1 MRNFPNSDWFRPALL
16 TVAAITCARWV
27 LLAFDNTD
35 LYVDESQY
43 WLWGQE
49 FALGYYS
56 KPPLIGWLIGTVT
69 GLAGSDSTFW
79 VRMPGAFLH
88 GATALILGAW
98 AARLYGNRAA
108 ILTAVAYATVPFAA
122 LGSLLISTDTV
133 MAPFFAA
140 ALYFHHRLL
149 ETRAKRF
156 AILAGAA
163 IGAALMAKY
172 AAIYFLIG
180 VALAA
185 VRREGRIGWL
195 NAVLLLTACGLVI
208 SPNIAWNLSHQFTT
222 FAHTADNIAWVEKSN
237 PLAGL
242 SLARAIEFFLSQ
254 FAVAGP
260 VIFAALLITLKRLPL
275 QAAFVI
281 PPLAVVTVQACLA
294 VAQANWA
301 VAAYFAGIPLAIGLL
316 QNHPRWLTASF
327 VINGVV
333 CILLPLSVIFTNLTW
348 QGVPLLDRQ
357 LGRAG
362 LSQQIIALAHQ
373 NGDLPVLADSRE
385 VLADLYYT
393 GQSAGLTYYG
403 PRPKARAQNHFE
415 QRYPLPADLT
425 GPLLW
430 ITAKRPTC
438 ALQTFPLEVEGGAYR
453 KKRLVA
459 YIVPAECANAQQ

>member
-1 MRNFPNSDWFRPALL
+1 MRIFPNSGWFRQALL
-16 TVAAITCARWV
+16 VVTAITLVRWV

-49 FALGYYS
+49 FAFGYYS
-56 KPPLIGWLIGTVT
+56 KPPLIGWLIGAVT

-98 AARLYGNRAA
+98 AARLYGARAA
-108 ILTAVAYATVPFAA
+108 ILTAAAYATVPFAA

-133 MAPFFAA
+133 MAPSFAA

-149 ETRAKRF
+149 ETRARRF
-156 AILAGAA
+156 AVLAGAA

-185 VRREGRIGWL
+185 IRREGRIGWA
-195 NAVLLLTACGLVI
+195 NAALLLVACGVVI

-222 FAHTADNIAWVEKSN
+222 FAHTADNIAWVEKAN

-242 SLARAIEFFLSQ
+242 SLGRAAEFFLSQ

-260 VIFAALLITLKRLPL
+260 LIFAALLIALKRLPL

-301 VAAYFAGIPLAIGLL
+301 VAAYFAGIPLAISWL

-327 VINGVV
+327 FVNGLF
-333 CILLPLSVIFTNLTW
+333 CILLPLLVIFTGLSW
-348 QGVPLLDRQ
+348 QGAPLLDRQ
-357 LGRAG
+357 LGRADM
-362 LSQQIIALAHQ
+362 SRQIIALSHEY
-373 NGDLPVLADSRE
+373 GDLPILADSRE
-385 VLADLYYT
+385 VLADLFYT
-393 GQSAGLTYYG
+393 GQNEGLTYYA
-403 PRPKARAQNHFE
+403 PRPKGRAENHYE
-415 QRYPLPADLT
+415 QTYPLPADLEGALIWVT
-425 GPLLW
+425 AQTPNCVSGNYPLS
-430 ITAKRPTC
+430 A
-438 ALQTFPLEVEGGAYR
+438 EGGAYR
-453 KKRLVA
+453 KKRLAA